1 MEKTIKNLAA
11 AFVGESQARNRYTFY
26 AKTAQKEGYE
36 QIAAI
41 FEETA
46 NQEKAHAKRLME
58 HIQELKKNDNSY
70 PAIELTA
77 EVPNLWGTTLDNL
90 RAAAQGE
97 KYEHAEMYPEFAEVA
112 EAEGLPRIAARL
124 RSIAKAELH
133 HEERYNKLIDLVE
146 KDMMFRRGEKTWWC
160 CRECGYIHE
169 GTEPP
174 AQCPAC
180 DHPQAFY
187 QVMSENY

>member
-58 HIQELKKNDNSY
+58 HIQELKKNDNNY

-97 KYEHAEMYPEFAEVA
+97 KHEHSEMYPEFAEVA
-112 EAEGLPRIAARL
+112 EQEGLPHIAARL

-133 HEERYNKLIDLVE
+133 HEERYNKLIGLVE
-146 KDMMFRRGEKTWWC
+146 KDMIFKRGEKTWWC